1 MERIFALWLACAAL
15 PAAAQQTVPPP
26 APAAP
31 TAPVGDDLAF
41 LNQEDRMTVP
51 VRIDAAGPYPFIVD
65 SGAQR
70 SVISRQL
77 ATRLALPPGPV
88 VRMTTITGT
97 STVQTVVIP
106 SLSVSTLGARRVEA
120 PALDAQDMGAL
131 GILGIDAMQDHAL
144 TIDFDQRRMA
154 VTPAVGQ
161 KPPRAEPGEIV
172 VRAKSLF
179 GQLVVTNATVA
190 GRRVRVVLD
199 TGTSVSI
206 GNLALRRLLARRGA
220 ATPIVFTSVTGDSI
234 TTDYA
239 AVPMLTLGSA
249 TIRSLP
255 VGFADARPFASFGLE
270 GKPALLLGMDVLRL
284 FRRVHIDFA
293 RRELRLLLP
302 RDAARARVL

>member
-1 MERIFALWLACAAL
+1 MERMLALLLACAAV
-15 PAAAQQTVPPP
+15 PANAQQAP
-26 APAAP
+26 APEPPVPP
-31 TAPVGDDLAF
+31 TAPIGDDLAF
-41 LNQEDRMTVP
+41 LSQEDRMTVP
-51 VRIDAAGPYPFIVD
+51 VRIDAAGPFPFIVD

-77 ATRLALPPGPV
+77 ASRLGLPPGPT

-97 STVQTVVIP
+97 STVDTVVIP

-120 PALDAQDMGAL
+120 PALDAKDMGSL

-144 TIDFDQRRMA
+144 TIDFDQQRMT
-154 VTPAVGQ
+154 VTPAVGV
-161 KPPRAEPGEIV
+161 KPPRPEPGEIV

-206 GNLALRRLLARRGA
+206 GNLALRRLLTRRGGGI
-220 ATPIVFTSVTGDSI
+220 PIVFTSVTGDSI

-239 AVPMLTLGSA
+239 SVPMLTLGSA
-249 TIRSLP
+249 TIRALP
-255 VGFADARPFASFGLE
+255 VGFADARPFAAFGLE

-302 RDAARARVL
+302 RDAGRARVL